1 MNQVV
6 DSKDGMMH
14 NEMNVSDFVIRRWW
28 SNSDHEN
35 LGLICVREWSL
46 YSMAEHVQEAKLDV

>member
-35 LGLICVREWSL
+35 LGLICVRE
-46 YSMAEHVQEAKLDV
+46 